1 MKLLVP
7 KRLHVDLLTIHELV
21 KIAKLSTETRGCMI
35 LRKQRNVSAGRLE
48 RTKFVLEERV
58 FPGLPHDVPGCPSAL
73 FPCIG
78 RPPESGYRLASEL
91 PGW

>member
-1 MKLLVP
+1 
-7 KRLHVDLLTIHELV
+7 
-21 KIAKLSTETRGCMI
+21 
-35 LRKQRNVSAGRLE
+35 LE